1 MRVAFWADML
11 YYRIAGGTTR
21 YAARLSAGL
30 SRLSDID
37 LRMLSLYSPE
47 VIARLAQERQC
58 PAAESIPSRLPRQ
71 LHYLRWMTGWAGWS
85 AGMLDDADLVHVPWV
100 AAPPHGRVP
109 LVVTIL
115 DLVFLLFPEYL
126 NRRTRWMA
134 RMGLHQASRQAS
146 AFISISQHT
155 ADDLM
160 RLTGLPKHKI
170 HVIPLAAE
178 DYFRPVPDLQIRK
191 RYKLDAPFVLYVGTL
206 EPRKNLITL
215 VRAFAALD
223 NPRLKLVLAGKK
235 GWIYQDLLA
244 TVEKLGLSSRVV
256 FTGFIPDA
264 DLPALFS
271 TAEVFAYPS
280 LYEGFGLPVLE
291 AMQCGAPVITTNVS
305 SLPEVAG
312 DAALLVTPDDV
323 RGLTA
328 ALRRV
333 LAEPGLREEL
343 RGRGFKRAQCYSW
356 RKTAEMTAEVYH
368 LVCRQ

>member
-1 MRVAFWADML
+1 MRVVFWADML

-21 YAARLSAGL
+21 YAARLGTEL
-30 SRLSDID
+30 SRLDGID
-37 LRMLSLYSPE
+37 LRMVSLYSPE
-47 VIARLAQERQC
+47 MIARLAHERQC
-58 PAAESIPSRLPRQ
+58 TAAETIPSRLPRQ
-71 LHYLRWMTGWAGWS
+71 LHYLLWLTGWAGRS
-85 AGMLDDADLVHVPWV
+85 AGVISDADVVHVPWV

-109 LVVTIL
+109 LVVTVL

-126 NRRTRWMA
+126 NRKTRWMA
-134 RMGLHQASRQAS
+134 RMGLHRARRQAS

-160 RLTGLPKHKI
+160 RLTGLPNQKI

-178 DYFRPVPDLQIRK
+178 AYFRPVPDAQIRE

-223 NPRLKLVLAGKK
+223 YPGLKLVLAGKK
-235 GWIYQDLLA
+235 GWMCQDLFTA
-244 TVEKLGLSSRVV
+244 VEKLGLTERVV
-256 FTGFIPDA
+256 FTGFVPDA

-271 TAEVFAYPS
+271 AAQVFAYPS

-291 AMQCGAPVITTNVS
+291 AMQCGTPVITTNVS
-305 SLPEVAG
+305 SLPEMAG
-312 DAALLVTPDDV
+312 DAALLVAPDDV
-323 RGLTA
+323 RGLTN

-333 LAEPGLREEL
+333 LMEPGLREEL
-343 RGRGFKRAQCYSW
+343 RGRGLERSRCFSW
-356 RKTAEMTAEVYH
+356 RKTAERTAEVYRQ
-368 LVCRQ
+368 VCR